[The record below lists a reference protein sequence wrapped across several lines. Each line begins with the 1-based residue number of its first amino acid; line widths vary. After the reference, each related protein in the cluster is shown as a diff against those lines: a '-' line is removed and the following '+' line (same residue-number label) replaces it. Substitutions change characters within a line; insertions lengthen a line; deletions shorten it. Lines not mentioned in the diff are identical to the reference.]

1 MVIYFKTYMPLPK
14 RPSTWIVILLAIV
27 LIAITIWIYWTLSAV
42 EKATQDKSPI
52 APTKPKPV
60 PSVPVATPEKK
71 EPAPLPP
78 IVVHTA
84 APELSTQLVAADQSP
99 QQKLQMVDQILYIYR
114 QGFGENPVGQ
124 NEDIV
129 ASMLGENAKRT
140 AFLPKDSPAIQNGK
154 LVDEWGTPYW
164 FHPISSK
171 QMEIRSAGPDKQL
184 FTEDDL
190 TLDQ

>member
-1 MVIYFKTYMPLPK
+1 MPLPK
-14 RPSTWIVILLAIV
+14 RPSTWIVILLSIV

-42 EKATQDKSPI
+42 EKATGDKRPVVT
-52 APTKPKPV
+52 TKPKPA
-60 PSVPVATPEKK
+60 PTAPVVTPEKK
-71 EPAPLPP
+71 ETPPLPP
-78 IVVHTA
+78 IVVHSS
-84 APELSTQLVAADQSP
+84 APELAAQLVAADLSP
-99 QQKLQMVDQILYIYR
+99 QQKLQMVDQIMYVYR

-129 ASMLGENAKRT
+129 ASMLGENEKRT

-164 FHPISSK
+164 FHPINSK